1 VIPSPGLSS
10 DVIILSDSRRMRFY
24 DDVVMELVER
34 SVTDF
39 SRQIGGNRPQS
50 SGQILPDIW
59 VGGKKL
65 YQYQTLDDGVGQ
77 MYKLTGCCKVVD
89 EPRYLSGTTEECGP
103 GLEGLYLH
111 QYTSAGSGWSA

>member
-1 VIPSPGLSS
+1 MI
-10 DVIILSDSRRMRFY
+10 MFY
-24 DDVVMELVER
+24 HNIVTELVER

-39 SRQIGGNRPQS
+39 SLQVGGNRPH

-77 MYKLTGCCKVVD
+77 RYKLTYRPLLGPYKYLEDNTTVMTTVV
-89 EPRYLSGTTEECGP
+89 RS
-103 GLEGLYLH
+103 
-111 QYTSAGSGWSA
+111 